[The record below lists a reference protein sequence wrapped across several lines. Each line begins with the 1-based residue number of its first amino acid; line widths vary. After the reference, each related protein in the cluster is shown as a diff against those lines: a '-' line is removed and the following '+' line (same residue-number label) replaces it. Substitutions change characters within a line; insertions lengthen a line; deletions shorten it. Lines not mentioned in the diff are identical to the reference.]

1 MKNFA
6 HYLLILLSIILISYI
21 SYEKYEDYQA
31 KNYNLEAFPKAI
43 RIEVPANFDFA
54 GEKVPTYETEVR
66 ERFDRELYVN
76 IYWQAQTGLIIKR
89 VNRWFPQI
97 EKILKE
103 EGVPDDFKYIAVIE
117 SDLRNVVSPVGATG
131 FWQFME
137 GTGKEF
143 GLKINEE
150 VDERY
155 DPIKSTYA
163 ACKYF
168 KKAYKK
174 FGNWTLAAASYNRGM
189 GGVNYALRKQKA
201 KSFYDLRLNTQTA
214 RYLYR
219 ALAFKEILQNP
230 AKYDFHIPR
239 DLVYQQEKMNS
250 IEIDT
255 TIHDLPAFS
264 KLIGVSYKTLK
275 YYNPWLRK
283 YALTVKEDEVYTLQL
298 PKNAP
303 SRHSA
308 IFEEKEREEE
318 LVAQEKQDAL
328 AKVAD
333 SLKSDSLKLKVE
345 E

>member
-143 GLKINEE
+143 DGVIKIWLYCSMASLFYGFIVILFHCFIVGLTMQQSNHVAIEPCN
-150 VDERY
+150 
-155 DPIKSTYA
+155 
-163 ACKYF
+163 
-168 KKAYKK
+168 
-174 FGNWTLAAASYNRGM
+174 NRT
-189 GGVNYALRKQKA
+189 NLLH
-201 KSFYDLRLNTQTA
+201 F
-214 RYLYR
+214 
-219 ALAFKEILQNP
+219 
-230 AKYDFHIPR
+230 
-239 DLVYQQEKMNS
+239 
-250 IEIDT
+250 
-255 TIHDLPAFS
+255 
-264 KLIGVSYKTLK
+264 KTL
-275 YYNPWLRK
+275 R
-283 YALTVKEDEVYTLQL
+283 
-298 PKNAP
+298 
-303 SRHSA
+303 
-308 IFEEKEREEE
+308 FF
-318 LVAQEKQDAL
+318 
-328 AKVAD
+328 
-333 SLKSDSLKLKVE
+333 
-345 E
+345 